1 MGIDIMNK
9 IEKLIQQRESA
20 EAIVAELNKQIE
32 QEKEKDWRY
41 HGDEMKL
48 YCNEYKDD
56 KIEICSPYTDWNLTK
71 ENYNKNSKK
80 TIVYIE
86 TNGLDEFNLN
96 MESAKQLCNYLQEK
110 IKFLEEN

>member
-1 MGIDIMNK
+1 MSNRIEELEKQLKNYEDAVK
-9 IEKLIQQRESA
+9 II
-20 EAIVAELNKQIE
+20 ELELE

-56 KIEICSPYTDWNLTK
+56 KIEICSPYIDWNLTK
-71 ENYNKNSKK
+71 ENYNKSSKN

-110 IKFLEEN
+110 IKFLEES